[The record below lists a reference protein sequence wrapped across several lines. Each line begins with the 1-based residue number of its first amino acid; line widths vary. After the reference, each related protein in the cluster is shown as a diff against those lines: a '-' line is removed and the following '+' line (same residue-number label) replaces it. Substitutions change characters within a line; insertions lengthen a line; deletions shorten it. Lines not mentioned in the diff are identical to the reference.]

1 MDGDRTLL
9 SPARRRADRARLAD
23 EVVDVLVIGG
33 GVTGAGAALDAA
45 SRGLSVGLLEARDF
59 ASGTSSRS
67 SKLIHGGLRYLE
79 QLAFPLVREALQE
92 RSRLVRTIA
101 PHLVT
106 PLPFL
111 LPLTAPVWQRAYY
124 GAGVALYDGLG
135 AAIGADRGIPAH
147 RHLSKQAT
155 LEAFPGLRPDGVRGA
170 IRYWDAQV
178 DDARHTLAVVRTAA
192 GYGARVLSSARV
204 TGLLR
209 DGDRP
214 GRRRCVGVRAVGPH
228 RRLVVRRARP
238 QRHGRDRR
246 LERRRRRDAGGV
258 GAEPAGAG
266 VQGRAPGRAAGGD
279 RRRQRGAAPDG
290 LILRTA
296 TSVLFV
302 IPWGDRW
309 IIGTTDTPWRLDR
322 AHPAA
327 CSADIE
333 YLLGQVNR
341 VLTRPV
347 TPDRI
352 VGVYAGLRPLLAG
365 ESDET
370 SRLSREHAV
379 VAPVP
384 GLVLVA
390 GGKYTTYRVMAAD
403 AVDAAT
409 AALPGVAAS
418 RTAHLP
424 LVGAHRWEEVRDTA
438 AALAAA
444 SGLDEAAV
452 ERLLHRHGD
461 RTADVLDLVRADP
474 ALGRPLEG
482 APGYLAAEVVH
493 AVSAEGALHLDD
505 VLTRRTRVS
514 IETAHRGVD
523 SAPGRRRADGRGAR
537 LGRRAHRPRGRALRR
552 AGGRRAGVAADA
564 GRHDRGRR
572 PARRA
577 RRPGL
582 RLTLTRGGW
591 RHGRKAFPDPGLT
604 RNVPERCGSSPTPSG
619 TTPGVAGRSSPNCWD
634 SRPRQSSR
642 MPSSGWAPTPT
653 SPASLDDGRPL
664 DKAIALDPEALL
676 GARVAER
683 FGPRLPFLL
692 KVLAADS
699 PLSLQAH
706 PSTEQAEAG
715 FAAEE
720 AAGIPHDDPTRTF
733 KDRFHKP
740 ELILA
745 LTTFEALCGFR
756 PVEGSLH
763 CLAKLEVPELK
774 PTIAALA
781 RGGLRAAIPQL
792 LALEP
797 ERRAELVEAVA
808 ESASRFVAAQDPE
821 FINTYRWAARLAAAY
836 PGDPG
841 VVISLMCNHLKLEP
855 GEAVFLPA
863 GNLHAYLSG
872 AGIEVMAS
880 SDNVLRGG
888 LTGKHVDLAAL
899 IEVLDFTDGRVPTL
913 WPVPG
918 PGGMRYPVPVED
930 FDLTRVPASA
940 SRSARS
946 PRPARSWCCAPRA
959 RPCWPPPTVS
969 SSCRRVGRRSSR
981 PVRR

>member
-79 QLAFPLVREALQE
+79 QLAFPLVREALRE

-111 LPLTAPVWQRAYY
+111 LPLTAPAWQRAYY

-135 AAIGADRGIPAH
+135 AAMGADRGIPAH

-155 LEAFPGLRPDGVRGA
+155 LAAFPGLRPDGVRGA

-209 DGDRP
+209 DGAGP
-214 GRRRCVGVRAVGPH
+214 AAPVVGVRAVDLTDGSSFAVRARSVIAATGVWSDDVGEMLGESAPSLRVRASKGVH
-228 RRLVVRRARP
+228 LVVP
-238 QRHGRDRR
+238 
-246 LERRRRRDAGGV
+246 RDAIDGGSGV
-258 GAEPAGAG
+258 PA
-266 VQGRAPGRAAGGD
+266 
-279 RRRQRGAAPDG
+279 DG

-409 AALPGVAAS
+409 APLPGVAAS

-424 LVGAHRWEEVRDTA
+424 LVGAHRWEEVRGTA

-461 RTADVLDLVRADP
+461 RTADVLDRVRADP

-514 IETAHRGVD
+514 IETAHRGME
-523 SAPGRRRADGRGAR
+523 SAGEVAALMAPTLGWDEERTEREVRHYTARVEAERESQRMPDDRTADAAR
-537 LGRRAHRPRGRALRR
+537 LGA
-552 AGGRRAGVAADA
+552 
-564 GRHDRGRR
+564 
-572 PARRA
+572 
-577 RRPGL
+577 
-582 RLTLTRGGW
+582 
-591 RHGRKAFPDPGLT
+591 PD
-604 RNVPERCGSSPTPSG
+604 V
-619 TTPGVAGRSSPNCWD
+619 
-634 SRPRQSSR
+634 
-642 MPSSGWAPTPT
+642 
-653 SPASLDDGRPL
+653 
-664 DKAIALDPEALL
+664 
-676 GARVAER
+676 
-683 FGPRLPFLL
+683 
-692 KVLAADS
+692 
-699 PLSLQAH
+699 
-706 PSTEQAEAG
+706 
-715 FAAEE
+715 
-720 AAGIPHDDPTRTF
+720 
-733 KDRFHKP
+733 
-740 ELILA
+740 
-745 LTTFEALCGFR
+745 
-756 PVEGSLH
+756 
-763 CLAKLEVPELK
+763 
-774 PTIAALA
+774 
-781 RGGLRAAIPQL
+781 RAA
-792 LALEP
+792 
-797 ERRAELVEAVA
+797 V
-808 ESASRFVAAQDPE
+808 
-821 FINTYRWAARLAAAY
+821 
-836 PGDPG
+836 
-841 VVISLMCNHLKLEP
+841 
-855 GEAVFLPA
+855 
-863 GNLHAYLSG
+863 
-872 AGIEVMAS
+872 
-880 SDNVLRGG
+880 
-888 LTGKHVDLAAL
+888 
-899 IEVLDFTDGRVPTL
+899 
-913 WPVPG
+913 
-918 PGGMRYPVPVED
+918 
-930 FDLTRVPASA
+930 
-940 SRSARS
+940 
-946 PRPARSWCCAPRA
+946 
-959 RPCWPPPTVS
+959 
-969 SSCRRVGRRSSR
+969 
-981 PVRR
+981 